1 MVQPHVRETAL
12 HARAETACVLSGLRS
27 RRAQDRTVSEHLWRK
42 RELSKL
48 SLLDRPTLALLEL
61 PCAHFQV
68 FRSAQIFCQQV
79 IPATDFLKEGRKVER
94 DNSCRIYTPSCLL
107 LMCY

>member
-1 MVQPHVRETAL
+1 MR
-12 HARAETACVLSGLRS
+12 GLKLPVS
-27 RRAQDRTVSEHLWRK
+27 CLAQDRQVSGLLWRK
-42 RELSKL
+42 RELSKS

-68 FRSAQIFCQQV
+68 LRSAQIFCQQV
-79 IPATDFLKEGRKVER
+79 IPATNLLKEGRKVKR
-94 DNSCRIYTPSCLL
+94 DNSCRIYTPSCWL